1 MTINTLIAE
10 DSSFQRKIIAEM
22 ISEHPDIKV
31 VGAARNGKEAIKII
45 EKKNPDVLLL
55 DIMMPEMDGLT
66 LYRYLSQHYPI
77 PTIVFSALDP
87 NQASKALNDS
97 IEALLL
103 GAFDYVIKPGGVWRD
118 EFPKFKEQLINKIL
132 LASKVEVKKEIIKKR
147 INSVKLNSISR
158 TISNQSMTQIRKEQQ
173 KEITKTNMK
182 KDAKI
187 IVIGASV
194 GGPKTLKSILEDIP
208 PGFQGSILIV
218 QHLNP
223 SFINQFSKS
232 MNESCNI
239 KVKVA
244 VNGEIINSGQVYIAP
259 GDKHMEISFKNNNG
273 SPPRIKIFNGDP
285 VNFCRPSIDVLF
297 FSAAKVYKEKILAI
311 LLTGM
316 GKDGVNGMGEI
327 KKRGGI
333 TIAESEETCVVYGMP
348 KFAVEKDFAQ
358 IISPNY
364 KIIKHILSFIAKI

>member
-1 MTINTLIAE
+1 
-10 DSSFQRKIIAEM
+10 
-22 ISEHPDIKV
+22 
-31 VGAARNGKEAIKII
+31 
-45 EKKNPDVLLL
+45 
-55 DIMMPEMDGLT
+55 
-66 LYRYLSQHYPI
+66 
-77 PTIVFSALDP
+77 
-87 NQASKALNDS
+87 
-97 IEALLL
+97 
-103 GAFDYVIKPGGVWRD
+103 
-118 EFPKFKEQLINKIL
+118 
-132 LASKVEVKKEIIKKR
+132 
-147 INSVKLNSISR
+147 
-158 TISNQSMTQIRKEQQ
+158 MTQIRKEQQ